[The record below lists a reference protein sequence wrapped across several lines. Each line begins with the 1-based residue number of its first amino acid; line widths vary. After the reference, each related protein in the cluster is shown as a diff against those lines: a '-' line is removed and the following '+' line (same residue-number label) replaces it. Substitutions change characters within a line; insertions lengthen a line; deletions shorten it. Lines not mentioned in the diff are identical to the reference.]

1 MTKQE
6 KANAYTTPRN
16 VPLLLLL
23 VVIFVVVLLTLE
35 LESRPDTGASDLVS
49 HTKPIKCTINGSL
62 DSSEDDLSL
71 GGGGGGRRNE
81 GTARGRR
88 RNKGR
93 GGGAVGEGNDSHSC
107 SGDGESNHFYVGFG
121 FWLGF
126 ATIGVDS
133 LNYERTNNL
142 LISSASALAS
152 AADVSILASSDVS
165 FLKYQ
170 RARKKQF

>member
-23 VVIFVVVLLTLE
+23 VVIFVVVLIALQLKGG
-35 LESRPDTGASDLVS
+35 PDAGSLHLVS
-49 HTKPIKCTINGSL
+49 HTKPIECRVDGRLDGSV
-62 DSSEDDLSL
+62 DDLPLS
-71 GGGGGGRRNE
+71 GGGGDRRNE

-88 RNKGR
+88 RNKSR
-93 GGGAVGEGNDSHSC
+93 GGGAVREGNGGHNC
-107 SGDGESNHFYVGFG
+107 SGDGASNHFYVGFV

-133 LNYERTNNL
+133 LNYERTTEQL
-142 LISSASALAS
+142 HRFISSSASRI
-152 AADVSILASSDVS
+152 SIG
-165 FLKYQ
+165 
-170 RARKKQF
+170 